1 MKPGDLVQRHWG
13 SAAHGIARKQHNGE
27 KKNQPTI
34 KKTFKTFLKD
44 KKP

>member
-27 KKNQPTI
+27 KNTTNN
-34 KKTFKTFLKD
+34 KKTLTTFLKD

>member
-1 MKPGDLVQRHWG
+1 MKPGDLVRQHWG

-27 KKNQPTI
+27 KKKINN
-34 KKTFKTFLKD
+34 KKTLTTFLKD

>member
-1 MKPGDLVQRHWG
+1 MKPGDLVRRHWG

-27 KKNQPTI
+27 KKKTTNN
-34 KKTFKTFLKD
+34 KKTLTTFLKD